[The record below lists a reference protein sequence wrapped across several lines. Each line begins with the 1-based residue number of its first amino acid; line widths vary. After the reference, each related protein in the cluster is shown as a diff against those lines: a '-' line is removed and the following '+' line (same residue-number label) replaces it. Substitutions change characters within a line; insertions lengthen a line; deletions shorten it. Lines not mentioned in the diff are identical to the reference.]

1 MKIEIGKKY
10 KVVKPETKELYH
22 CFSVGDVVTCSG
34 FEREEVWDFTRDSD
48 GVEQALYPSYF
59 VPFEEGEYTGGSS
72 SYYVVDITDPTT
84 LEEGYTAECND
95 IIEALD
101 MNFAEGNIFKAVWR
115 RAASRLGK
123 KKAGHNED
131 YDAEKILF
139 FAKRLNGMK
148 AE

>member
-1 MKIEIGKKY
+1 MDKKFELGKKY
-10 KVVKPETKELYH
+10 VY
-22 CFSVGDVVTCSG
+22 VGDEGLFHDGEIITLDFFDDDGEDYHSYTDGTNYYWVMASDV
-34 FEREEVWDFTRDSD
+34 EPYEE
-48 GVEQALYPSYF
+48 
-59 VPFEEGEYTGGSS
+59 EEEYTGGSS
-72 SYYVVDITDPTT
+72 NYYKIDVTSPTT